1 LVPPSQDLHLSKLRV
16 ERAVA
21 QAASGTGVRPFRR
34 AEVWTGGRGL
44 EHCRAVIEVN
54 ADHGGM
60 VKLVLPDVFAFFDR
74 TRSK

>member
-1 LVPPSQDLHLSKLRV
+1 MRFMS
-16 ERAVA
+16 EY
-21 QAASGTGVRPFRR
+21 
-34 AEVWTGGRGL
+34 E
-44 EHCRAVIEVN
+44 EVN